1 MSLFWI
7 KTTSFCLNKQDTIK
21 MIMLKRLFSKLKGKQ
36 DETSNDVNAYK
47 ESEGK
52 KPEGLEK

>member
-1 MSLFWI
+1 
-7 KTTSFCLNKQDTIK
+7 
-21 MIMLKRLFSKLKGKQ
+21 MLKRLFSKLKGKQ